1 LEKRDG
7 RPAALDI
14 IQGIEK
20 EFHMRNLVVFLVLV
34 FTLGAAVGA
43 EGSKSSERLEKS
55 AAVLNEIMKT
65 PEQGIPTDLLNK
77 AVCVAVVPAYKKAAF
92 GIGGSLGKGALVCR
106 RGGNG
111 AWGAPWMFEMGGP
124 SIGFQIGGQSTD
136 FVLLI
141 MNPDGAEKFVAG
153 HTKLGADASV
163 AGGPVGRTAGASTG
177 VLLQTEIL
185 TYSRS
190 RGAFAGLSL
199 EGQVIKNDGGAN
211 KEIYGRD
218 ISAKDILFGNTGTP
232 SAARPLDAAL
242 AKYSPRGG
250 QRFAKK

>member
-1 LEKRDG
+1 
-7 RPAALDI
+7 
-14 IQGIEK
+14 
-20 EFHMRNLVVFLVLV
+20 MRYLASVLV
-34 FTLGAAVGA
+34 FAVTLGAAYGA
-43 EGSKSSERLEKS
+43 DQSKTAERLQKS
-55 AAVLNEIMKT
+55 AEVLNAIMKT

-77 AVCVAVVPAYKKAAF
+77 AVCVAVVPSYKKLAL
-92 GIGGSLGKGALVCR
+92 GIGGSAGKGALVCR

-136 FVLLI
+136 FVLLV
-141 MNPDGAEKFVAG
+141 MNPEGAKKFVAG
-153 HTKLGADASV
+153 KTKLGADASV

-199 EGQVIKNDGGAN
+199 EGQVIKDDGGAN
-211 KEIYGRD
+211 EDCYGHK
-218 ISAKDILFGNTGTP
+218 ITAKQILFGSTGTP
-232 SAARPLDAAL
+232 AVARPLDAAL
-242 AKYSPRGG
+242 AKYSPHGG
-250 QRFAKK
+250 QRFPK

>member
-1 LEKRDG
+1 
-7 RPAALDI
+7 
-14 IQGIEK
+14 
-20 EFHMRNLVVFLVLV
+20 MRYLVTFLVLA
-34 FTLGAAVGA
+34 FTLASAFGADQ
-43 EGSKSSERLEKS
+43 SKAAERLEKS
-55 AAVLNEIMKT
+55 AEVLNAIMKT

-77 AVCVAVVPAYKKAAF
+77 AVCVAVVPSYKKVAL
-92 GIGGSLGKGALVCR
+92 GIGGSGGKGALVCR

-124 SIGFQIGGQSTD
+124 SIGFQIGGQATD
-136 FVLLI
+136 FVLLV
-141 MNPDGAEKFVAG
+141 MNPAGAEKFVKG
-153 HTKLGADASV
+153 KTKLGADASV

-211 KEIYGRD
+211 KTIYGRS
-218 ISAKDILFGNTGTP
+218 ISAHDILFGNTGSP
-232 SAARPLDAAL
+232 AAARPLDGAL
-242 AKYSPRGG
+242 AKYSPHGG
-250 QRFAKK
+250 QRFPKK